1 MSAQTKAFF
10 DRSFSFYSN
19 AYPQAEQVHQRM
31 SGKRIGLAVASEETY
46 PGAALGIVHQI
57 QEFSRYTHSAFV
69 GVVHGAGNQRGE
81 IARDPRNP
89 LQAARELGREFFT
102 RPYSDYQ
109 MDSPR
114 STQVWEE

>member
-1 MSAQTKAFF
+1 M
-10 DRSFSFYSN
+10 
-19 AYPQAEQVHQRM
+19 
-31 SGKRIGLAVASEETY
+31 ASEETY
-46 PGAALGIVHQI
+46 PGAALGIVHQL

-89 LQAARELGREFFT
+89 LQAARALGREFFT

>member
-1 MSAQTKAFF
+1 M
-10 DRSFSFYSN
+10 
-19 AYPQAEQVHQRM
+19 
-31 SGKRIGLAVASEETY
+31 
-46 PGAALGIVHQI
+46 
-57 QEFSRYTHSAFV
+57 
-69 GVVHGAGNQRGE
+69 VHGAGNQRGE

-89 LQAARELGREFFT
+89 LQAARALGREFFT